1 MSVFEI
7 HSDGACSGNPGPAGI
22 GVIIRE
28 DGVTVKEVSEFIGD
42 TTNNVAEYKAF
53 IRGLVAAKELGA
65 EHVRLRTDSQLLF
78 YQIKGDYKVKHPN
91 MKPLHE
97 EALRL
102 LKGFKKVECKVVPRE
117 ENKDADRLA
126 TSAVKARSLQKAIIG
141 DRPDEFVMGEESPSS
156 KG

>member
-1 MSVFEI
+1 MHVFEI

-22 GVIIRE
+22 GVIIRQ
-28 DGVTVKEVSEFIGD
+28 DGKTVREVSEFIGD

-53 IRGLVAAKELGA
+53 IRGLIEAKDLGA

-117 ENKDADRLA
+117 ENQDADRLA